1 MFSRFKVH
9 RHFLRILSFVCVWF
23 LIGHWDVL
31 QNLLDIRLET
41 HVNHTISFIEYHVG
55 AAAQDQVAVLQH
67 VYQTAG
73 GCDNNLLDGGRQTF
87 NECAFYKDSV
97 NVKT

>member
-9 RHFLRILSFVCVWF
+9 HHLLRVLRLLRVWF

-31 QNLLDIRLET
+31 QNLLDVGLET
-41 HVNHTISFIEYHVG
+41 HVNHTIGLIEDHVC

-67 VYQTAG
+67 VDQTPG
-73 GCDNNLLDGGRQTF
+73 GGDHNLLNRENTQL
-87 NECAFYKDSV
+87 V
-97 NVKT
+97 NMCINIYRYHM